1 MSSLRIAACPLLIE
15 DGHLRVVLVTGRR
28 HGELL
33 LPKGHPEPDMTRPQ
47 VAELEA
53 WEEAGIV
60 GRAQP
65 DPHCF
70 TISRHRG
77 SERSVVAYLMEVQHL
92 ASDWPEAH
100 QRHRVIIPI
109 DQLQHHGLALPW
121 RRCVLRLGHR
131 FQSHLSG
138 THRWLH
144 PQEA

>member
-1 MSSLRIAACPLLIE
+1 MSSLRIAACPLISE

-33 LPKGHPEPDMTRPQ
+33 LPKGRQERGMTRPQ

-53 WEEAGIV
+53 WEEAGVV
-60 GRAQP
+60 GRAWP
-65 DPHCF
+65 DPFCF

-77 SERSVVAYLMEVQHL
+77 NERSVIAFLMEVHHL
-92 ASDWPEAH
+92 ADSWPEA
-100 QRHRVIIPI
+100 QERHRVVVPI

-131 FQSHLSG
+131 FQLQQQPG
-138 THRWLH
+138 
-144 PQEA
+144 